1 MRVAEVLD
9 AARQRGGRSW
19 WSLWQTNVDLE
30 VGTLAPSLLH
40 RRETSWARPV
50 NSRRGARQRSET
62 VRDLNGT
69 VAAITGASSGI
80 GAASARALAAE
91 GASLVLGARR
101 VERLE
106 EIAEEV
112 DSQVAI
118 VEMDVRN
125 PEDATRLV
133 EEAYNQFGQLD
144 ALIANAGIGAYGG
157 IMDLTDEQLEEMMD
171 TNVAGTVWP
180 IRAAVPGFIEAGEGD
195 IVIVASVAG
204 LRGAGDEAVYAATK
218 FAQVGLAGAL
228 DRELREKGIR
238 VSTLCPGGVA
248 TEFAMGAGR
257 TPDMPGLDEMMR
269 PEDIAAAVV
278 TVLKQPRS
286 MRSLVWS
293 MRSIHEAD

>member
-1 MRVAEVLD
+1 M
-9 AARQRGGRSW
+9 
-19 WSLWQTNVDLE
+19 
-30 VGTLAPSLLH
+30 
-40 RRETSWARPV
+40 
-50 NSRRGARQRSET
+50 
-62 VRDLNGT
+62 RDLNGT

-91 GASLVLGARR
+91 GVSLVLGARR

-106 EIAEEV
+106 EIADEV
-112 DSQVAI
+112 DSEVAV

-133 EEAYNQFGQLD
+133 EEAYNRFGRLD
-144 ALIANAGIGAYGG
+144 ALVANAGIGAYGG

-180 IRAAVPGFIEAGEGD
+180 IRAAVPGLVEAGGGD

-204 LRGAGDEAVYAATK
+204 LRGAADEAVYAATK

-278 TVLKQPRS
+278 TVLKQPRT
-286 MRSLVWS
+286 MRTLMWS